1 VKRAALWTL
10 TLLMLAALPA
20 SASMQEAPG
29 LRLELSGVNAL
40 ELPYVEITVN
50 VYNALGQPVGGLTE
64 ENFVLSGPLA
74 EYATDLRVES
84 VASSELPFASV
95 LVIDASD
102 SMTGV
107 PLQRAKEAARI
118 FVETVRDID
127 PVAVLA
133 FGSTIE
139 LVQDFTTDKAAL
151 LAAIDSIG
159 GLGRTAL
166 YQAAAEGVALASDA
180 PVSRRALILLSDG
193 AEYGGLSTATAAD
206 AIQSAF
212 LNGVPSYTIG
222 LGYGAER
229 SFLEGLSSA
238 TEARFYESPTAE
250 ELDEIYTALAQ
261 RLSSQYIL
269 SMQVNVPLD
278 GREYD
283 FELVAQREDV
293 VSAPVDGSVRA
304 PIPVPVVNLADSLPT
319 DPIAE
324 RTEIPITIG
333 ADQALDRVMAAI
345 DGGEA
350 QALAGPPYTI
360 IIDPLDYPPGP
371 LTLEVSA
378 TDVDGDSGSAS
389 GTVVIAALPPLISL
403 SRDLSEMGAINEPIE
418 ITVNPFGQTP
428 ATDVQL
434 SLNGAPFVTLEPPYT
449 FLIDPLQLP
458 PGDNRLEVVVTNEAG
473 LESTYPADF
482 IIADVPPVV
491 SIVGLADGQTIDAPL
506 SFSLSGVSQTPII
519 EVGASINGV
528 ALADENGVFV
538 LDPMTV
544 PPGPAELTV
553 TATTDR
559 GQTGEASITVEI
571 AALTPIVTLDGLSD
585 GDTVSGDVP
594 VTINVQA
601 QTPGTHAMVML
612 NGVDVAHPVTFP
624 ATIVLPFSAMQPGDN
639 DLSISVDTA
648 AGTRGSLALTFTAPP
663 VLFTP
668 TPTPTITP
676 NVPATGTA
684 SAFAASTRTAVAQ
697 DAINAASTQAAASAG
712 TATQAAETQ
721 TAATLAAVTQAAAT
735 EAGATQAAATQAAA
749 TEAQATQAQ
758 ATQAAAT
765 QAHVTQS
772 AMTRAAVELA
782 STVTAEALAGQ
793 TQAAA
798 TRQAAT
804 AVAQAATPSPT
815 ASAAPPTSIPATATL
830 APATATAAPA
840 SATPVPASP
849 TRSPQPTVDL
859 EGTLSAAAAFV
870 QQAATHA
877 RSTVQAQ
884 ATQTQSARQNATEAA
899 ATQSAQA
906 TAAAADA
913 QSTAQAATRQA
924 ANATRTAQ
932 ARATSQANTNQTAT
946 RLAQE
951 LSTATA
957 QAQRTA
963 TLQAEATSAFNAG
976 VTQTADAAQGLTA
989 EAVTQAAG
997 TASALEA
1004 GGTATADA
1012 GRIAATEGAQATRTA
1027 RAVLAAQ
1034 TATAAVTREATQ
1046 TAPPTTEP
1054 THTPQPTL
1062 TPVEAQ
1068 ASAADNATSGLWV
1081 VFIIIILLAIA
1092 IVLWVTRM
1100 SKRRFDR

>member
-10 TLLMLAALPA
+10 TLLILAVLPA

-40 ELPYVEITVN
+40 DLPYVEITVN
-50 VYNALGQPVGGLTE
+50 VYNALGQPVDGLTA

-74 EYATDLRVES
+74 EYATELRVES

-95 LVIDASD
+95 LVIDASE
-102 SMTGV
+102 SMAGV
-107 PLQRAKEAARI
+107 PLQRAREAARI

-127 PVAVLA
+127 PVAVIA
-133 FGSTIE
+133 FGSSVE
-139 LVQDFTTDKAAL
+139 LIQDFTTDKAML

-159 GLGRTAL
+159 SLGRTAL
-166 YQAAAEGVALASDA
+166 YQAAAEGVALAGDA
-180 PVSRRALILLSDG
+180 PVTRRAMILLSDG
-193 AEYGGLSTATAAD
+193 AEYGGLSTTTAAD
-206 AIQSAF
+206 AIQEAF

-229 SFLEGLSSA
+229 SFLEGLATA

-250 ELDEIYTALAQ
+250 ELDEIYAALAQ
-261 RLSSQYIL
+261 RLSSQYII

-278 GREYD
+278 GREYG
-283 FELVAQREDV
+283 FELGVQRDGV

-304 PIPVPVVNLADSLPT
+304 PIPVPVVQMDYSLPT
-319 DPIAE
+319 GPIAE
-324 RTEIPITIG
+324 RTEITITIG
-333 ADQALDRVMAAI
+333 ADQALDRVMAEIA
-345 DGGEA
+345 GGEA
-350 QALAGPPYTI
+350 LALAGPPYTL
-360 IIDPLDYPPGP
+360 IIDPLEYPPGP
-371 LTLEVSA
+371 LTLDVSA

-389 GTVVIAALPPLISL
+389 GTIEIAALPPLISL

-428 ATDVQL
+428 ATDVRL

-458 PGDNRLEVVVTNEAG
+458 PGDNRLAVVVGNEAG

-482 IIADVPPVV
+482 IIADVPPVL
-491 SIVGLADGQTIDAPL
+491 SLVGLTDGQTVDAPL

-528 ALADENGVFV
+528 ALADESGVFV

-544 PPGPAELTV
+544 PPGRAELTV

-559 GQTGEASITVEI
+559 GQSAQASITVDI
-571 AALTPIVTLDGLSD
+571 APLTPIVTLDGLSD

-612 NGVDVAHPVTFP
+612 NGVDAAHPVTFP
-624 ATIVLPFSAMQPGDN
+624 AAIVLPFSAMQPGDN

-648 AGTRGSLALTFTAPP
+648 AGPRGSLALTFNAPP

-697 DAINAASTQAAASAG
+697 DALNAASTQAAADAG
-712 TATQAAETQ
+712 TATQAAVTEA
-721 TAATLAAVTQAAAT
+721 AATLAAVTQAAVT
-735 EAGATQAAATQAAA
+735 EAAATQAQSTQAAATQA
-749 TEAQATQAQ
+749 Q
-758 ATQAAAT
+758 
-765 QAHVTQS
+765 VTQS
-772 AMTRAAVELA
+772 AMTRAAVALA
-782 STVTAEALAGQ
+782 STVTAEAFAGQ
-793 TQAAA
+793 TQAAV
-798 TRQAAT
+798 TRQAQTQAT
-804 AVAQAATPSPT
+804 QQAATTVAQVATPSAT
-815 ASAAPPTSIPATATL
+815 ASAALPTPEPATPTAS
-830 APATATAAPA
+830 PAG
-840 SATPVPASP
+840 P
-849 TRSPQPTVDL
+849 TRSPQATADLQGTV
-859 EGTLSAAAAFV
+859 SAAAAFV
-870 QQAATHA
+870 QQAATRA

-884 ATQTQSARQNATEAA
+884 ATQTQSARENATEAA
-899 ATQSAQA
+899 AALIAQA

-913 QSTAQAATRQA
+913 QATAQAADQAATRQA
-924 ANATRTAQ
+924 ANATRTTQ
-932 ARATSQANTNQTAT
+932 ARATSQVNTNQTAT

-963 TLQAEATSAFNAG
+963 TLQAEATSVFNAG
-976 VTQTADAAQGLTA
+976 ITQTAEVAQGVTA
-989 EAVTQAAG
+989 EAATQAAA

-1004 GGTATADA
+1004 GGTATTDA
-1012 GRIAATEGAQATRTA
+1012 QRIAATEGAQVTRTA

-1034 TATAAVTREATQ
+1034 TATAAVTPEATQ
-1046 TAPPTTEP
+1046 TAPPTTESS
-1054 THTPQPTL
+1054 HTPQPTL

-1068 ASAADNATSGLWV
+1068 TSAADNATSGLWV

-1092 IVLWVTRM
+1092 VVLWITRM